1 LKNFI
6 ILQKV
11 PGFANKTLL
20 PEINSSDIDAENSHL
35 SVFLALEVKRFCIK
49 KWNSK
54 QKSFARFW
62 APQKYI
68 QICPEGY

>member
-1 LKNFI
+1 LKIFI

-20 PEINSSDIDAENSHL
+20 PEINSSDIDAETTIFQFFWHWKLND
-35 SVFLALEVKRFCIK
+35 SV
-49 KWNSK
+49 
-54 QKSFARFW
+54 QKMEFHK
-62 APQKYI
+62 KYI